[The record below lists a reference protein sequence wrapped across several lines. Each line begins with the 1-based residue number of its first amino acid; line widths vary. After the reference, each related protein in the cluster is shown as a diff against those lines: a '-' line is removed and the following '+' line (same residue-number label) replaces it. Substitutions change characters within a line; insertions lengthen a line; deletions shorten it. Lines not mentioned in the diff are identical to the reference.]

1 MIKFLRDKSS
11 HIIFIC
17 VLLIQ
22 IIFMIFYC
30 DMKKGYF
37 VDELWSYGLSNSYY
51 HAQIWEDGALDNPEI
66 SPDMFKEYMT
76 VNEGEA
82 FKFGSV
88 IYNQTHDS
96 HPPLFYMVL
105 HAISSCFPGQFS
117 KWFGLIPNL
126 LYYAVTII
134 FLYKIGKLIKK
145 DNYFAF
151 FPVLFFGFSIAAVN
165 MVTYIRM
172 YMLLTMWC
180 TIFAYEHLEMMASRK
195 IKMKNLISILLATF
209 GGVFTHYYF
218 VIFAFPMVIFQ
229 MIWMI
234 MRKDFK
240 MTGKYVVSGGVGGVC
255 AVALYPAI
263 LKNLTGTGV
272 SHSQKT
278 LQNMHNFSDWTSR
291 IRKFWVIV
299 SEEMFGGVFMLL
311 LIVCCLGILA
321 YLITQVLWEMKLQ
334 YHADH
339 YEIAVN
345 NKEHTKTVYV
355 KVKRET
361 YLICDIILICAFVFV
376 ISAKISPWQVNRYI
390 MNLFPF
396 LSLLFCYLLYFI
408 YKLWI
413 KNKAKI
419 QIAMVISMM
428 LIGGLTYYVND
439 PCYLYPEGENNIAIS
454 KEYTDTTCLYVY
466 TTSYIMINEGL
477 ELQNYQRLYQ
487 MYYKD
492 LDIKVPDVSIENSK
506 LVVYLD
512 RILDKKYDDLG
523 EKVTMDPEKCLE
535 KIQKLT
541 GLKNSKELY
550 QDEKAYVYELYN

>member
-1 MIKFLRDKSS
+1 
-11 HIIFIC
+11 
-17 VLLIQ
+17 
-22 IIFMIFYC
+22 
-30 DMKKGYF
+30 
-37 VDELWSYGLSNSYY
+37 
-51 HAQIWEDGALDNPEI
+51 
-66 SPDMFKEYMT
+66 
-76 VNEGEA
+76 
-82 FKFGSV
+82 
-88 IYNQTHDS
+88 
-96 HPPLFYMVL
+96 
-105 HAISSCFPGQFS
+105 
-117 KWFGLIPNL
+117 
-126 LYYAVTII
+126 
-134 FLYKIGKLIKK
+134 
-145 DNYFAF
+145 
-151 FPVLFFGFSIAAVN
+151 
-165 MVTYIRM
+165 
-172 YMLLTMWC
+172 
-180 TIFAYEHLEMMASRK
+180 
-195 IKMKNLISILLATF
+195 
-209 GGVFTHYYF
+209 
-218 VIFAFPMVIFQ
+218 
-229 MIWMI
+229 
-234 MRKDFK
+234 
-240 MTGKYVVSGGVGGVC
+240 
-255 AVALYPAI
+255 
-263 LKNLTGTGV
+263 
-272 SHSQKT
+272 
-278 LQNMHNFSDWTSR
+278 
-291 IRKFWVIV
+291 
-299 SEEMFGGVFMLL
+299 MFGGVFMLL

-361 YLICDIILICAFVFV
+361 YLICDIILTCAFVFV

>member
-1 MIKFLRDKSS
+1 MRKFLRDKSS

-145 DNYFAF
+145 DKYFAF

-334 YHADH
+334 YHANH

-361 YLICDIILICAFVFV
+361 YLICDIILTCAFVFV
-376 ISAKISPWQVNRYI
+376 ISAIFDIIAAVLGLKAAKGGNPNPAFIFGIIDIV
-390 MNLFPF
+390 
-396 LSLLFCYLLYFI
+396 LS
-408 YKLWI
+408 
-413 KNKAKI
+413 
-419 QIAMVISMM
+419 VIS
-428 LIGGLTYYVND
+428 IVTYK
-439 PCYLYPEGENNIAIS
+439 I
-454 KEYTDTTCLYVY
+454 KQRFR
-466 TTSYIMINEGL
+466 
-477 ELQNYQRLYQ
+477 LQWLFQ
-487 MYYKD
+487 
-492 LDIKVPDVSIENSK
+492 
-506 LVVYLD
+506 
-512 RILDKKYDDLG
+512 
-523 EKVTMDPEKCLE
+523 
-535 KIQKLT
+535 
-541 GLKNSKELY
+541 
-550 QDEKAYVYELYN
+550 

>member
-1 MIKFLRDKSS
+1 
-11 HIIFIC
+11 
-17 VLLIQ
+17 
-22 IIFMIFYC
+22 
-30 DMKKGYF
+30 
-37 VDELWSYGLSNSYY
+37 
-51 HAQIWEDGALDNPEI
+51 
-66 SPDMFKEYMT
+66 
-76 VNEGEA
+76 
-82 FKFGSV
+82 
-88 IYNQTHDS
+88 
-96 HPPLFYMVL
+96 MVL

-361 YLICDIILICAFVFV
+361 YLICDIILTCAFVFV
-376 ISAKISPWQVNRYI
+376 ISAKISPWLCCFATCFI
-390 MNLFPF
+390 
-396 LSLLFCYLLYFI
+396 LS
-408 YKLWI
+408 
-413 KNKAKI
+413 
-419 QIAMVISMM
+419 ISY
-428 LIGGLTYYVND
+428 G
-439 PCYLYPEGENNIAIS
+439 
-454 KEYTDTTCLYVY
+454 
-466 TTSYIMINEGL
+466 
-477 ELQNYQRLYQ
+477 
-487 MYYKD
+487 
-492 LDIKVPDVSIENSK
+492 
-506 LVVYLD
+506 
-512 RILDKKYDDLG
+512 
-523 EKVTMDPEKCLE
+523 
-535 KIQKLT
+535 
-541 GLKNSKELY
+541 
-550 QDEKAYVYELYN
+550 

>member
-1 MIKFLRDKSS
+1 
-11 HIIFIC
+11 
-17 VLLIQ
+17 
-22 IIFMIFYC
+22 
-30 DMKKGYF
+30 
-37 VDELWSYGLSNSYY
+37 
-51 HAQIWEDGALDNPEI
+51 
-66 SPDMFKEYMT
+66 
-76 VNEGEA
+76 
-82 FKFGSV
+82 
-88 IYNQTHDS
+88 
-96 HPPLFYMVL
+96 
-105 HAISSCFPGQFS
+105 
-117 KWFGLIPNL
+117 
-126 LYYAVTII
+126 
-134 FLYKIGKLIKK
+134 
-145 DNYFAF
+145 
-151 FPVLFFGFSIAAVN
+151 

-361 YLICDIILICAFVFV
+361 YLICDIILTCAFVFV

>member
-1 MIKFLRDKSS
+1 MPGRRYSD
-11 HIIFIC
+11 
-17 VLLIQ
+17 
-22 IIFMIFYC
+22 
-30 DMKKGYF
+30 
-37 VDELWSYGLSNSYY
+37 GL
-51 HAQIWEDGALDNPEI
+51 HQAI
-66 SPDMFKEYMT
+66 
-76 VNEGEA
+76 EA
-82 FKFGSV
+82 
-88 IYNQTHDS
+88 
-96 HPPLFYMVL
+96 
-105 HAISSCFPGQFS
+105 
-117 KWFGLIPNL
+117 
-126 LYYAVTII
+126 
-134 FLYKIGKLIKK
+134 
-145 DNYFAF
+145 
-151 FPVLFFGFSIAAVN
+151 
-165 MVTYIRM
+165 
-172 YMLLTMWC
+172 
-180 TIFAYEHLEMMASRK
+180 
-195 IKMKNLISILLATF
+195 
-209 GGVFTHYYF
+209 
-218 VIFAFPMVIFQ
+218 
-229 MIWMI
+229 
-234 MRKDFK
+234 
-240 MTGKYVVSGGVGGVC
+240 
-255 AVALYPAI
+255 
-263 LKNLTGTGV
+263 
-272 SHSQKT
+272 
-278 LQNMHNFSDWTSR
+278 
-291 IRKFWVIV
+291 
-299 SEEMFGGVFMLL
+299 
-311 LIVCCLGILA
+311 
-321 YLITQVLWEMKLQ
+321 
-334 YHADH
+334 
-339 YEIAVN
+339 
-345 NKEHTKTVYV
+345 KEHV

-361 YLICDIILICAFVFV
+361 YLICDIILTCAFVFV

-454 KEYTDTTCLYVY
+454 KEYADTTCLYVY